1 MLNIGYGKV
10 CNSKLTLSN
19 FAEIS
24 NYTATLNIPLII
36 QYLRIVVLFT
46 GSLFSRGISEGKHL
60 NSERSDCELY
70 AQIRI
75 QFKSFS
81 IEEKYDSSVQF
92 VEWPD
97 SSQLFN
103 EAEYVMK
110 NPVDRGGFFPHTSV
124 CHPTTQRHFIH
135 NHHKKTSLNLSNTLL
150 SNYKIRQHLTK

>member
-1 MLNIGYGKV
+1 MLIIGYGKV

-24 NYTATLNIPLII
+24 NYTAALNIPLII
-36 QYLRIVVLFT
+36 QCLRIVVLFT

-70 AQIRI
+70 AQVRI

-81 IEEKYDSSVQF
+81 IEEKYERSVQS

-97 SSQLFN
+97 TSQLFD

-110 NPVDRGGFFPHTSV
+110 NPVDQGGFFSHTFV
-124 CHPTTQRHFIH
+124 CRSTMQRHFVH
-135 NHHKKTSLNLSNTLL
+135 NMYHKKLIYN
-150 SNYKIRQHLTK
+150 

>member
-70 AQIRI
+70 AQVCI

-81 IEEKYDSSVQF
+81 IEEKYEGSVQS

-97 SSQLFN
+97 TSQLFD
-103 EAEYVMK
+103 EAEFVMK
-110 NPVDRGGFFPHTSV
+110 NPVDRGGFFPHTFV

-135 NHHKKTSLNLSNTLL
+135 NHHKKPP
-150 SNYKIRQHLTK
+150 

>member
-24 NYTATLNIPLII
+24 NYTAALNIPLRI
-36 QYLRIVVLFT
+36 QYLRIVILFT
-46 GSLFSRGISEGKHL
+46 GSLFSRGILVRKHL

-70 AQIRI
+70 AQVRF

-81 IEEKYDSSVQF
+81 IEEKYDSSVPS

-97 SSQLFN
+97 TSQLFDK
-103 EAEYVMK
+103 AEYVMK
-110 NPVDRGGFFPHTSV
+110 NPVDRGGFFPHAFV

-135 NHHKKTSLNLSNTLL
+135 NHHKKTFLNLSNTLL
-150 SNYKIRQHLTK
+150 SNYKISQHLTN